1 LNSLSN
7 QVVIGLFRS
16 EEGGAPKPSVDSLQ
30 VQSEGCVGDFQRD
43 KKHHGGPKRAVCIF
57 SQDIIT
63 KLQDDGNPISAGDCG
78 ENMVFSNLD
87 WDEISEG
94 IVLQV
99 GSVKLKIE
107 SDAPPCKTI
116 SHAFKDGKFKQI
128 SQKSSPGNSRWYC
141 SVLQE
146 GIVSVG
152 DTVEII

>member
-1 LNSLSN
+1 MSALSN
-7 QVVIGLFRS
+7 QVVFGLFRS

-30 VQSEGCVGDFQRD
+30 VKFEGCVGDFQRD

-63 KLQDDGNPISAGDCG
+63 KLQADGNPIFAGDCG
-78 ENMVFSNLD
+78 ENMVLANLD
-87 WDEISEG
+87 WNKISEG
-94 IVLQV
+94 IILQV
-99 GSVKLKIE
+99 GAVRLKIE

-128 SQKSSPGNSRWYC
+128 SEKSSPGNSRWYC

-146 GIVSVG
+146 GIVSLG